1 MEFCVVL
8 VTVPDAKVGEKIAR
22 GLVEEKLAACV
33 NRAPQLTS
41 IYSWQGKIESASEEL
56 LIVKTR
62 RSCLNTLTEKVKSWH
77 PYEVPEIIALPIIA
91 GSQDYLDWLAQETR
105 ESGESAAS

>member
-1 MEFCVVL
+1 MEFCVVFI
-8 VTVPDAKVGEKIAR
+8 TVPDAEVGERIAQ
-22 GLVEEKLAACV
+22 GLVREKLAACV
-33 NRAPQLTS
+33 NRSPNLTS
-41 IYSWQGKIESASEEL
+41 VYHWQGKIERDSEEL

-62 RSCLNTLTEKVKSWH
+62 RSCLDALTEKVKSWH

-105 ESGESAAS
+105 ESGEPAAS